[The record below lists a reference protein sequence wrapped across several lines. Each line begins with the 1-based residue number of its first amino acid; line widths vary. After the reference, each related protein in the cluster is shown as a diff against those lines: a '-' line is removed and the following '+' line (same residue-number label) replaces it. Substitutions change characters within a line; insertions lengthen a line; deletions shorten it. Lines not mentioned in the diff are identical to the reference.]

1 MILNIIYIHLLII
14 TILIH
19 YTESFFI
26 SCFVSKPLILG
37 IVSYSL
43 SNVEIQPSMETAE
56 MLTTRQKVIRGTNNF
71 LTNPVLET
79 VRKIDQ
85 MDFDDS
91 TTNKEVLLVPIVRI
105 DTDFNTIK
113 SLFEEMK
120 SPSIS
125 SSNILQNLNKV
136 LEILN
141 KPDYQ
146 KSNFK
151 ALFNRYSDNIFYTNP
166 DQANIYLAGGTPPNS
181 RQTEQYLLRNQVLN
195 SVEFIRG
202 DAESMI
208 DDIKMKNSKSSSGNI
223 DWEQIIIDTI
233 SDLEEGENALR
244 EYLKLADPKD
254 VELATK
260 IVQSGAK

>member
-1 MILNIIYIHLLII
+1 M
-14 TILIH
+14 
-19 YTESFFI
+19 
-26 SCFVSKPLILG
+26 
-37 IVSYSL
+37 SYSL
-43 SNVEIQPSMETAE
+43 TITPNVEIQPSMGTTE

-105 DTDFNTIK
+105 DLDFNIIK
-113 SLFEEMK
+113 ALFEEMD
-120 SPSIS
+120 S
-125 SSNILQNLNKV
+125 SSFASPDNLKKLNQV
-136 LEILN
+136 LEILS
-141 KPDYQ
+141 KPDYS
-146 KSNFK
+146 KKNFK

-195 SVEFIRG
+195 SVEFIRN
-202 DAESMI
+202 DAESMLI
-208 DDIKMKNSKSSSGNI
+208 DVKSDSRIST
-223 DWEQIIIDTI
+223 DWEQVIIDTI
-233 SDLEEGENALR
+233 SDLEEGKNALK
-244 EYLKLADPKD
+244 EYLKLADPRD

-260 IVQSGAK
+260 IVMSSGK